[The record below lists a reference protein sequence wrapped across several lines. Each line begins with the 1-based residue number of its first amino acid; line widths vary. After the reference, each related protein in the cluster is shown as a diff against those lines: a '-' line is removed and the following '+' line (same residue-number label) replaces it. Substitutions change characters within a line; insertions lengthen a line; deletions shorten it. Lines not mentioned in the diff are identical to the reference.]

1 MSDDPTGDMDVSTEL
16 AYERTALAH
25 ENTLMGWVRTATS
38 LFTFGFAVYKFFQL
52 DLRGGSASEHMIGP
66 REFGLTMVVVGLVA
80 LLVASWEHRR
90 NMARLRSECPRLPRA
105 IAGVIAPFVGLLGVL
120 ALVVMVLRQ

>member
-1 MSDDPTGDMDVSTEL
+1 MSEDSTDELDVSTAL

-52 DLRGGSASEHMIGP
+52 ELRGGPTTDRIIGP
-66 REFGLTMVVVGLVA
+66 REFGLTMVIVGLAA
-80 LLVASWEHRR
+80 LLLASWEHRR
-90 NMARLRSECPRLPRA
+90 NMARLRVACPMLPRA
-105 IAGVIAPFVGLLGVL
+105 IAGVIAPFVALLGVL
-120 ALVVMVLRQ
+120 ALVVMLLRQ